1 MLVKQPLNVASLS
14 SLALLRM
21 SWPIKQPFF
30 SFLSLQ
36 NLANLPKMLYLEI
49 FKCLDYIHVQF
60 LETRET
66 SATASLRELTPPCR
80 ELRTS
85 HEARIRLTSS

>member
-21 SWPIKQPFF
+21 AWPIKQPF
-30 SFLSLQ
+30 FLSLQ